1 MLTSRI
7 SSEPVPI
14 GKITLGGNNAI
25 TVQSMTNSDTNL
37 IEDTV
42 NQVKRIAEA
51 GANLVRISVP
61 SSKEVT
67 AMREIKARL
76 HADGYTLPL
85 VADVHFNPKVAEA
98 MATIVEKVRINP
110 GNYVDK
116 RVFNTA
122 EMSEKEYAASLQK
135 MSDKAK
141 PLFEICK
148 QNGTAIRIG
157 VNHGSLCDRII
168 NRYGNGPLAMA
179 MSAIEWVDIC
189 EEQQFSQVLF
199 SLKSSN
205 VLTMIDSVTLLAKK
219 MRERGRCYPLHLGVT
234 EAGSGLD
241 GRVKSAVGIGTLL
254 LNGLGDTIRVSL
266 TEKPENEIPFAQTLL
281 KAVSTIPEDSY
292 QILPERKLISEYA
305 EPDRNI
311 WMARMSSLCG
321 YEHHKTALKDIVI
334 HNPCFS
340 QQENEE
346 LSAAILQACRIKIS
360 KTEIISCPTCA
371 RTQYDI
377 ESVLEMVKVRF
388 SQIPGLKIGIMGC
401 IVNGPGEMADADY
414 GIVGATHGKVAV
426 YRGKERISGVISVSE
441 ALDILEVSLTSM
453 R

>member
-7 SSEPVPI
+7 ASDSVSI
-14 GKITLGGNNAI
+14 GKITLGGNSALA
-25 TVQSMTNSDTNL
+25 VQSMTNSDTNSV
-37 IEDTV
+37 EDTV

-51 GANLVRISVP
+51 GADLVRISVP
-61 SSKEVT
+61 SSKEVI
-67 AMREIKARL
+67 AMKEIKARL
-76 HADGYTLPL
+76 CADGYTLPL

-98 MATIVEKVRINP
+98 MASIVEKVRINP
-110 GNYVDK
+110 GNYIDK

-122 EMSEKEYAASLQK
+122 EMSEGEYAASLQK
-135 MSDKAK
+135 MSDRAK

-157 VNHGSLCDRII
+157 VNHGSLCNRII

-179 MSAIEWVDIC
+179 MSAMEWVDIC

-205 VLTMIDSVTLLAKK
+205 VLTMIDAVTLLAEK

-266 TEKPENEIPFAQTLL
+266 TEKPENEIPFAQALL
-281 KAVSTIPEDSY
+281 KAVNAIPENSY
-292 QILPERKLISEYA
+292 QILTDRKLISNHA
-305 EPDRNI
+305 EPDRDI
-311 WMARMSSLCG
+311 WIAHIASLCG
-321 YEHHKTALKDIVI
+321 YEHYKTPLKDII
-334 HNPCFS
+334 INNPCFS
-340 QQENEE
+340 RPENEA

-377 ESVLEMVKVRF
+377 ESVLEMVKKRF
-388 SQIPGLKIGIMGC
+388 SQMPGLKIGIMGC

-414 GIVGATHGKVAV
+414 GIGGATHGKVAV
-426 YRGKERISGVISVSE
+426 YQGKERVSGVIAVSE
-441 ALDILEVSLTSM
+441 ALDLLEELIEKH
-453 R
+453 